1 MNQLASIRPYWQ
13 LLSTY
18 LRPQRGR
25 VLALAAFVVLGIGLQ
40 LVNPQIVAYFIDTAS
55 NNTAVPGT
63 SAYAAGLQKLFGA
76 AAIFISIALVR
87 QVVNITAVYL
97 GENVAWTA
105 TNALR
110 ADLALHCLRLDMA
123 FHKRHKPGELIERVD
138 GDVNQLANFFSQ
150 LIIQMTSNLLLL
162 GGVMVLL
169 FLADWRVGAS
179 ITAVLIL
186 GGFALR
192 FFSKRA
198 TPRWQK
204 LREAD
209 AALFG
214 SLEEWL
220 SGAETIRSSGAVA
233 YIMGKLLRLA
243 RDRWRAMN
251 SAMRANVWVMQTPT
265 FIFAL
270 AYGCAHLFGASLYEQ
285 GIMTIGSVYLIFYY
299 IDLIKDPLW
308 RINRQ
313 VEDLQRAG
321 ASVNRIV
328 ELWAQQPT
336 LTDGPGVDFP
346 SGALAVEFAN
356 VSFYYADDPDT
367 AVLDNI
373 NFSLAPGTILGV
385 LGRTGSGKST
395 LTKLLFRFYDPTGGM
410 VRMGG
415 FHIRRAKQS
424 QLRQHIGLVTQDV
437 QLFHASLRDNLTLFG
452 EGIDDGRIL
461 AVLDEL
467 GLHDWLN
474 RLPNG
479 LDSELA
485 ADTSLSAG
493 EAQLLAFARVFLADP
508 GLVIL
513 DEASSRLDP
522 ATERLIERATDRLLA
537 NRTAII
543 VAHRLGTVQRA
554 DEILV
559 LGDGRVLEHGPRT
572 KLANNP
578 DSHFYRLL
586 QTGLE
591 EEIQRL
597 QSPNLLISS

>member
-1 MNQLASIRPYWQ
+1 M
-13 LLSTY
+13 
-18 LRPQRGR
+18 
-25 VLALAAFVVLGIGLQ
+25 
-40 LVNPQIVAYFIDTAS
+40 
-55 NNTAVPGT
+55 
-63 SAYAAGLQKLFGA
+63 
-76 AAIFISIALVR
+76 
-87 QVVNITAVYL
+87 
-97 GENVAWTA
+97 
-105 TNALR
+105 
-110 ADLALHCLRLDMA
+110 
-123 FHKRHKPGELIERVD
+123 
-138 GDVNQLANFFSQ
+138 
-150 LIIQMTSNLLLL
+150 
-162 GGVMVLL
+162 
-169 FLADWRVGAS
+169 
-179 ITAVLIL
+179 
-186 GGFALR
+186 
-192 FFSKRA
+192 
-198 TPRWQK
+198 
-204 LREAD
+204 
-209 AALFG
+209 
-214 SLEEWL
+214 
-220 SGAETIRSSGAVA
+220 
-233 YIMGKLLRLA
+233 
-243 RDRWRAMN
+243 
-251 SAMRANVWVMQTPT
+251 
-265 FIFAL
+265 
-270 AYGCAHLFGASLYEQ
+270 
-285 GIMTIGSVYLIFYY
+285 
-299 IDLIKDPLW
+299 
-308 RINRQ
+308 
-313 VEDLQRAG
+313 
-321 ASVNRIV
+321 
-328 ELWAQQPT
+328 
-336 LTDGPGVDFP
+336 
-346 SGALAVEFAN
+346 
-356 VSFYYADDPDT
+356 
-367 AVLDNI
+367 
-373 NFSLAPGTILGV
+373 
-385 LGRTGSGKST
+385 
-395 LTKLLFRFYDPTGGM
+395 
-410 VRMGG
+410 
-415 FHIRRAKQS
+415 
-424 QLRQHIGLVTQDV
+424 TQDV